1 MNNLH
6 KVIIFS
12 ILSIIISCH
21 KKQDWNQTV
30 FDEKISNNDSMKLMN
45 KFYDPEEFYDDS
57 MSINKKTSFVIY
69 DNDYNKNIC
78 EAKIV
83 NDTLNINIGYSTG
96 FSSNGFEI
104 LYYDKKYNI
113 VPYYETDNIVIFVD
127 DNGKE
132 IQQPTPK
139 HFFHNQRL
147 VLDKTNYNKG
157 DSIFGFIDFS
167 SLETEGNQK
176 SIHKGKGYFKTKI
189 Q

>member
-6 KVIIFS
+6 KVITFG

-21 KKQDWNQTV
+21 KKQDWKQSI

-45 KFYDPEEFYDDS
+45 KFYDPEELYDDS
-57 MSINKKTSFVIY
+57 ISSNKKTSFVVY

-78 EAKIV
+78 KAKII
-83 NDTLNINIGYSTG
+83 NDTLHINIGYLTG
-96 FSSNGFEI
+96 YTSHGFKI
-104 LYYDKKYNI
+104 LYYGKKYNI
-113 VPYYETDNIVIFVD
+113 EPYTGTDIREIVVD

-132 IQQPTPK
+132 VVEQSPK
-139 HFFHNQRL
+139 HFFNRQKL
-147 VLDKTNYNKG
+147 ILDKTIYKKG

-167 SLETEGNQK
+167 SLEIAENQK
-176 SIHKGKGYFKTKI
+176 LSHKGSGYFKTKI